1 MTAAEKQMNRDDLHA
16 WKKYDNNQY
25 AMIPGF
31 TSQKQ
36 QAQIRPKKSPLGQ
49 SAKANDLHNSVKR
62 LTSIEKEA
70 RLKRDQERL
79 AAHGFSHL
87 HKGNTNSQERLNP
100 VSFSASNSS
109 PVLEPNF

>member
-25 AMIPGF
+25 AMIPGL

-36 QAQIRPKKSPLGQ
+36 QAQIRPKKSPISQ
-49 SAKANDLHNSVKR
+49 SAKANDLYGSVKR
-62 LTSIEKEA
+62 LTSIEKEEQ
-70 RLKRDQERL
+70 LNRDQERL

-87 HKGNTNSQERLNP
+87 QKGNIKS
-100 VSFSASNSS
+100 
-109 PVLEPNF
+109 